1 MFCSVSAQLELA
13 VLGRM
18 NIRLFLP
25 LTIPYLLALL
35 ANPASAQELLEGE
48 VRGKN
53 GKTDDYYEEIIL
65 LQNTAI
71 DFSGG
76 EVGEDGVVCIEREEE
91 RDKLEQEVETQC
103 TQQNVTQVTEC

>member
-25 LTIPYLLALL
+25 LTIPFLLALL
-35 ANPASAQELLEGE
+35 NPASAQELLEGE
-48 VRGKN
+48 VRRKN